1 MPRHSSGR
9 GRPEGAIH
17 VRIEGEVHGTD
28 VSRRTTTATA
38 HVRLQD
44 VSRADAVATTLA
56 EVRLDDVRL
65 VGDSPLRLPFV
76 LEVDDAQLDP
86 RASYA
91 VTVHVDMSGSGE
103 VSVGDYVTV
112 QNVPAPVHESR
123 EPLHV
128 PVQAV
133 R

>member
-1 MPRHSSGR
+1 M
-9 GRPEGAIH
+9 
-17 VRIEGEVHGTD
+17 RIEGEVHIAD
-28 VSRRTTTATA
+28 VPGGAAAATA

-44 VSRADAVATTLA
+44 VSRADAVATTVA
-56 EVRLDDVRL
+56 EVTLDDVRFP
-65 VGDSPLRLPFV
+65 GDSPLRLPFV
-76 LEVDDAQLDP
+76 FEVDDARLDP

-91 VTVHVDMSGSGE
+91 VAVHVDLTGSGE
-103 VSVGDYVTV
+103 VTAGDYVTV
-112 QNVPAPVHESR
+112 QTVPVSVHGSR